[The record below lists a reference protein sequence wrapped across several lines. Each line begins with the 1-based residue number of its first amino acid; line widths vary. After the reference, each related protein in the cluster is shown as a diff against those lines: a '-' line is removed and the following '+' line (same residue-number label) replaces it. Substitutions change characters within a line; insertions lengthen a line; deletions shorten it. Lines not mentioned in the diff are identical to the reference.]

1 MLEIGNGGQSVTE
14 YESQFSLWSEM
25 AAPLIA
31 GTNLTTLSAADRA
44 IYENRRVIAVD
55 QDRLGRQAHP
65 VSSSNGL
72 WVLSRPLSDGDHA
85 VLLFNST
92 STATTIATTARATGA
107 GHAPSYRLLD
117 LWSGSVTQ
125 TRGRIAAFVAAHGVV
140 MYRVRAIGR
149 GRALGPSTPLSISVQ
164 PSTAGTGCTPP
175 PPTPHARASNG

>member
-1 MLEIGNGGQSVTE
+1 
-14 YESQFSLWSEM
+14 M

-31 GTNLTTLSAADRA
+31 GTNLTRLSAADRA